1 MATLQTTLPS
11 VAFPWEIDT
20 LTFKRYFTDSE
31 RALFTLIYGGQTI
44 FEDEIMYF
52 DIDGTFVLNHVGELL
67 LDYDT
72 HQAEVFKVITKDNSF
87 EGIYECQIIPNYS
100 LTEPAAEVID
110 RSYLTLLTGAKHS
123 APDGVEVIS
132 LYTSSGESVVT
143 IEYTYLTA
151 DGECARE
158 TEQRA
163 ISAPS
168 GRVSSFAIDFSTLS
182 IPDGATLVG
191 VALRVGPRHQAYI
204 INPQLRHSLRFL
216 NSFGQEDVIY
226 FTELEIDAKSERS
239 LAVFDGV
246 VRAHRVTPNTTIKGT
261 TLPLMESELVWA
273 EEAANALYLRNS
285 EGRPVAVTDSEL
297 RYTTS
302 PQDLPQLVLTWKEAH
317 PYHQFGRDVH
327 TFDTT
332 FDTTYL

>member
-1 MATLQTTLPS
+1 MATLDTPLPY
-11 VAFPWEIDT
+11 VAFPWELDT
-20 LTFKRYFTDSE
+20 LTFRSAGVSDTISIKLT
-31 RALFTLIYGGQTI
+31 YGGNTI
-44 FEDEIMYF
+44 YEEELYF
-52 DIDGTFVLNHVGELL
+52 DVDGAVVLDQLSSLL
-67 LDYDT
+67 MDYDT
-72 HQAEVFKVITKDNSF
+72 HKTETFEVIYT
-87 EGIYECQIIPNYS
+87 EGSATSHEFCQVIPNS
-100 LTEPAAEVID
+100 TSTERASEIVNK
-110 RSYLTLLTGAKHS
+110 SFLTLLTGAKHS

-302 PQDLPQLVLTWKEAH
+302 PQDLPQLRLTWKLAQQKYRF
-317 PYHQFGRDVH
+317 PRSVR
-327 TFDTT
+327 TFDFT